1 MCSRG
6 SDQQVQR
13 PWGRDLLGI
22 SRNIV
27 KASVAGVGWNGEEE
41 RMGKC
46 AGRKAGSHASGQGAP
61 FSSLL
66 LLPSILA
73 QAHIPEQG
81 WDLSVGRKGL
91 GLGIPS
97 PHLLC
102 AGDSAELWAHIRSPH
117 PGTLLGENRPE
128 CQALNAHL
136 SELIRGCPQELRRP

>member
-27 KASVAGVGWNGEEE
+27 KACVAGVGWSGEEE

-46 AGRKAGSHASGQGAP
+46 VGRKAGSHASGQGAP

-66 LLPSILA
+66 LLPSVLA
-73 QAHIPEQG
+73 QADVLEQG
-81 WDLSVGRKGL
+81 WDSSVGRKRL

-102 AGDSAELWAHIRSPH
+102 AGDSAELCAHIRSPR
-117 PGTLLGENRPE
+117 PGPLLEDEKTG
-128 CQALNAHL
+128 L
-136 SELIRGCPQELRRP
+136 SVRL